1 MLLIFTMMT
10 QALPGSSLPE
20 ARPLP
25 LPPALLPEL
34 AQPQIIEKS
43 DAPFPEAARMAG
55 HHGQVK
61 VTATVDA
68 NGRVNATTVTES
80 SRSDLLDAAAADAA
94 RSTRFRPALDD
105 EGKPTEGSYVL
116 TYKFDDRTLKT
127 YRCADAVRDVD
138 WWHAVWPGRSD
149 EVDWLIYWFAM
160 LDTSNP
166 TAGGERDRLI
176 AKVWTRCRATPDAL
190 LADAANIPP
199 TQRGSVLQ

>member
-1 MLLIFTMMT
+1 MMLILAMLM
-10 QALPGSSLPE
+10 QAASAPPLPD

-25 LPPALLPEL
+25 LPPNLLPEL
-34 AQPQIIEKS
+34 SRPKIVEKT

-61 VTATVDA
+61 ITVTVDA
-68 NGRVNATTVTES
+68 NGRVSAATVTVS
-80 SRSDLLDAAAADAA
+80 SRSDLLDTAAADAA
-94 RSTRFRPALDD
+94 RASRFRPALDD

-116 TYKFDDRTLKT
+116 TYRFDDRTLKT